1 MATVH
6 KKKIKPLVNILPI
19 EPKDIERFWPL
30 AEFMVAEALAFS
42 GKYADPEF
50 IFRELK
56 KDMMQC
62 WIMFGSDETEE
73 NKVFGVCIGRIAELP
88 NYSQYEITIC
98 TGKRREF
105 WGDQLIREVTEFA
118 KHNKCKRLNI
128 MARPGWER
136 VSKKWGWKK
145 RHVQLEKWIDK

>member
-1 MATVH
+1 MATVS
-6 KKKIKPLVNILPI
+6 KKKIKPLVNVLPI

-30 AEFMVAEALAFS
+30 CEFMVAEALAFS

-56 KDMMQC
+56 KDVMQC

-73 NKVFGVCIGRIAELP
+73 NKVFGVCP
-88 NYSQYEITIC
+88 
-98 TGKRREF
+98 GKRREF
-105 WGDQLIREVTEFA
+105 WETQLVNQITEFA
-118 KHNKCKRLNI
+118 KHNTCKRLSI

-136 VSKKWGWKK
+136 VSKQWGWKK
-145 RHVQLEKWIDK
+145 KHVQLEKWL